1 MLSVIVIGR
10 NEGERLTACLES
22 VRHSLGPLKHELL
35 YIDSR
40 STDDSIARA
49 LRCGARVFRLL
60 EENTTA
66 GLGRL
71 TGARLAKGE
80 WLLFL
85 DGDMRLQPGFVQ
97 AALSACFQ
105 KGYDGVCGIRT
116 DEYFKDGL
124 RVATADNVFG
134 CTSERRCPE
143 FGGALFISADALVSC
158 GNWSAEP
165 IACEEAELHARL
177 LDDNR
182 LIAELPVPMIIH
194 TDTVRDNRNP
204 VTILF
209 SPRRLGD
216 GQALRSA
223 AAKHKAAAYL
233 RFERRKFV
241 FAALDLI
248 CILSLFLGGPGIIA
262 VSLFQCFQIGFFAAR
277 HQLRAFVTQ
286 KLFFF
291 ALIPGLLSWK
301 RRDERYEEVSA

>member
-1 MLSVIVIGR
+1 MVSVIVIGR

-22 VRHSLGPLKHELL
+22 VRDSLGPLKHEVL

-40 STDDSIARA
+40 STDDSVSRA
-49 LRCGARVFRLL
+49 LRCGARVYRLQ
-60 EENTTA
+60 EKDTTA

-71 TGARLAKGE
+71 VGARLAGGD

-116 DEYFKDGL
+116 DEFYKDG
-124 RVATADNVFG
+124 RCVGTHENAFG

-143 FGGALFISADALVSC
+143 FGGALFISADALSAC
-158 GNWSAEP
+158 GSWSAEP

-177 LDDNR
+177 LADDR
-182 LIAELPVPMIIH
+182 FIAELPVPMILH
-194 TDTVRDNRNP
+194 TDTIRDSRRLAG
-204 VTILF
+204 ILL

-216 GQALRSA
+216 GQARRSA
-223 AAKHKAAAYL
+223 ADKHRAMAYL
-233 RFERRKFV
+233 RFERRKFA
-241 FAALDLI
+241 FAALDLLCVVALFTGGI
-248 CILSLFLGGPGIIA
+248 GIAAISLL
-262 VSLFQCFQIGFFAAR
+262 QCFQIGFFASR
-277 HQLRAFVTQ
+277 RQLRAFVSQ

-291 ALIPGLLSWK
+291 ALVPGLLSWK
-301 RRDERYEEVSA
+301 RRDERYEEVNS